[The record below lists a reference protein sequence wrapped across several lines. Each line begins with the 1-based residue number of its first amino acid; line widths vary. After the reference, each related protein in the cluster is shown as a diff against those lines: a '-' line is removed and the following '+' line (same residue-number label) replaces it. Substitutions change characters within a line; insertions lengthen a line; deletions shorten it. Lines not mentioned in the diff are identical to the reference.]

1 MDLSKIPLLTMLAD
15 RMAWL
20 STRQEVLAQ
29 NIANADSLATNP
41 GGKPYQRQTVS
52 FKNVMDRASG
62 VEVVEIGNIGVD
74 RSEFGRQFDP
84 GHPAADANGY
94 VLLPNVKPMIEMVD
108 LRQAQ
113 RSYEA
118 NLRVID
124 VTRTMVSRTID
135 LLR

>member
-1 MDLSKIPLLTMLAD
+1 MSEFQKAMQIATSGMIAQNV
-15 RMAWL
+15 RVRVI
-20 STRQEVLAQ
+20 SQ
-29 NIANADSLATNP
+29 NIANADSLATDP
-41 GGKPYQRQTVS
+41 GGMPYQRQTVS

-74 RSEFGRQFDP
+74 RSEFGRQLDP

>member
-1 MDLSKIPLLTMLAD
+1 MSEFQKAMQVATSGMIAQNI
-15 RMAWL
+15 RVRVI
-20 STRQEVLAQ
+20 SQ
-29 NIANADSLATNP
+29 NIANAESLATSP

-52 FKNVMDRASG
+52 FKSVMDRASG
-62 VEVVEIGNIGVD
+62 VEVVEVGKIGVD
-74 RSEFGRQFDP
+74 RTEFGRQFNP

-94 VLLPNVKPMIEMVD
+94 VQLPNVKPLIEMVD

-118 NLRVID
+118 NLRVVD
-124 VTRTMVSRTID
+124 VARTMVARTLD

>member
-1 MDLSKIPLLTMLAD
+1 MSEFQKAMQVATSGMIAQNV
-15 RMAWL
+15 RVRVI
-20 STRQEVLAQ
+20 SQ
-29 NIANADSLATNP
+29 NIANADSLATTP
-41 GGKPYQRQTVS
+41 GGEPYQRQTVS

-62 VEVVEIGNIGVD
+62 VEVVEVGKIGVD
-74 RSEFGRQFDP
+74 RSEFARHFDP

-94 VLLPNVKPMIEMVD
+94 VMLPNVKPLIEMVD

-118 NLRVID
+118 NLRVVD
-124 VTRTMVSRTID
+124 VARTMVSRTID

>member
-1 MDLSKIPLLTMLAD
+1 MSEFQKAMQIATSGMIAQNV
-15 RMAWL
+15 RVRVI
-20 STRQEVLAQ
+20 SQ
-29 NIANADSLATNP
+29 NIANAESLATEP

-52 FKNVMDRASG
+52 FKSALDRASG
-62 VEVVEIGNIGVD
+62 AEIVKVSNIGVD
-74 RSEFGRQFDP
+74 RSPFGRQFDP
-84 GHPAADANGY
+84 GHPAADENGY
-94 VLLPNVKPMIEMVD
+94 VLLPNVKPLIEMVD

-124 VTRTMVSRTID
+124 VARTMVARTID

>member
-1 MDLSKIPLLTMLAD
+1 MSEFLKAMQVATSGMIAQNI
-15 RMAWL
+15 RVRVI
-20 STRQEVLAQ
+20 SQ
-29 NIANADSLATNP
+29 NIANAESLATSP

-52 FKNVMDRASG
+52 FKSVMDRASG
-62 VEVVEIGNIGVD
+62 VEVVEVGKIGVD
-74 RSEFGRQFDP
+74 RTKFGRRFDP

-94 VLLPNVKPMIEMVD
+94 VQLPNVKPLIEMVD

-118 NLRVID
+118 NLRVVD
-124 VTRTMVSRTID
+124 VARTMVARTLD

>member
-1 MDLSKIPLLTMLAD
+1 LSEFQKAMQVATSGMIAQNV
-15 RMAWL
+15 RVRVI
-20 STRQEVLAQ
+20 SQ
-29 NIANADSLATNP
+29 NIANADSLATSP
-41 GGKPYQRQTVS
+41 GGDPYQRQTVS
-52 FKNVMDRASG
+52 FKNTMDRASG
-62 VEVVEIGNIGVD
+62 IEVVEVGKIGVD
-74 RSEFGRQFDP
+74 RTAFGQRFDP

-94 VLLPNVKPMIEMVD
+94 VKLPNVKSLIEMVD

-124 VTRTMVSRTID
+124 VARTMVSRTID

>member
-1 MDLSKIPLLTMLAD
+1 MSEFQKAMQVATSGMIAQNV
-15 RMAWL
+15 RVRVI
-20 STRQEVLAQ
+20 SQ
-29 NIANADSLATNP
+29 NIANADSLATSP
-41 GGKPYQRQTVS
+41 GGDPYQRQTVS
-52 FKNVMDRASG
+52 FKNALDRASG
-62 VEVVEIGNIGVD
+62 VEVVEVSKISVD
-74 RSEFGRQFDP
+74 RTAFGQQFDP

-94 VLLPNVKPMIEMVD
+94 VKLPNVKPLIEMVD

-124 VTRTMVSRTID
+124 VARTMVSRTID

>member
-1 MDLSKIPLLTMLAD
+1 MSEFQKAMQVATSGMIAQNI
-15 RMAWL
+15 RVRVI
-20 STRQEVLAQ
+20 SQ
-29 NIANADSLATNP
+29 NIANAESLATSP

-52 FKNVMDRASG
+52 FKSVMDRASG
-62 VEVVEIGNIGVD
+62 VEVVEVGKIGVD
-74 RSEFGRQFDP
+74 RTEFGRRFDP

-94 VLLPNVKPMIEMVD
+94 VQLPNVKPLIEMVD

-118 NLRVID
+118 NLRVVD
-124 VTRTMVSRTID
+124 VARTMVARTLD

>member
-1 MDLSKIPLLTMLAD
+1 MSEFQKAMQVATSGMIAQNI
-15 RMAWL
+15 RVRVI
-20 STRQEVLAQ
+20 SQ
-29 NIANADSLATNP
+29 NIANAESLATSP

-52 FKNVMDRASG
+52 FKSVMDRASG
-62 VEVVEIGNIGVD
+62 VEVVEVGKIGVD
-74 RSEFGRQFDP
+74 RTDFGRRFDP

-94 VLLPNVKPMIEMVD
+94 VQLPNVKPLIEMVD

-118 NLRVID
+118 NLRVVD
-124 VTRTMVSRTID
+124 VARTMVARTLD

>member
-1 MDLSKIPLLTMLAD
+1 MSEFQKAMQIATSGMIAQNV
-15 RMAWL
+15 RVRVI
-20 STRQEVLAQ
+20 SQ
-29 NIANADSLATNP
+29 NIANADSLATTP
-41 GGKPYQRQTVS
+41 GGEPYQRQTVS

-62 VEVVEIGNIGVD
+62 VEVVEISQVGVD
-74 RSEFGRQFDP
+74 RSEFGRTFDP

-94 VLLPNVKPMIEMVD
+94 VLLPNVKPLIEMVD

-118 NLRVID
+118 NLRVVD
-124 VTRTMVSRTID
+124 VTRTMVARTIE

>member
-1 MDLSKIPLLTMLAD
+1 MSEFQKAMQVATSGMIAQNV
-15 RMAWL
+15 RVRVI
-20 STRQEVLAQ
+20 SQ
-29 NIANADSLATNP
+29 NIANAESLATSP
-41 GGKPYQRQTVS
+41 GGDPYQRQTVS
-52 FKNVMDRASG
+52 FKNTMDRASG
-62 VEVVEIGNIGVD
+62 IEVVEVGKIGVD
-74 RSEFGRQFDP
+74 RTAFGQRFDP

-94 VLLPNVKPMIEMVD
+94 VKLPNVKSLIEMVD

-124 VTRTMVSRTID
+124 VARTMVSRTID